1 MAIAAEQLKE
11 LTTDTQTTS
20 YSEKGV
26 SVSVVA
32 DLLGVESE
40 DLRNAMEKTI
50 PVFNGKGYGTD
61 SYIYKKPLG
70 ALWVHAGWRNLKEQ
84 SVKQRL
90 VIPFIIGWFG
100 RVLEATN
107 LTRHVFDGEEYK
119 LNPKGVL
126 IHTHTYVD
134 LKQHKEWLTLFAY
147 VDGEGR
153 E

>member
-11 LTTDTQTTS
+11 LTQDTQTTS

-40 DLRNAMEKTI
+40 DLRKAMEEAI

-61 SYIYKKPLG
+61 SYIYKKPMR
-70 ALWVHAGWRNLKEQ
+70 ALWAHVGWWNLKEQ

-90 VIPFIIGWFG
+90 VIPLIIGWFG
-100 RVLEATN
+100 RTLEATN

-119 LNPKGVL
+119 LSWAGVL

-134 LKQHKEWLTLFAY
+134 LKQHKEWLTLFED